1 MKNSIDRQIENVLK
15 KEKQA
20 FPLPSPTLKQRLYAS
35 APSRTKRIAWK
46 TMLGFVSAI
55 IILLSIC
62 LEHPSRPII
71 VNNYF
76 EPTKVVDLNDLD
88 FKPTKVVQLTE

>member
-1 MKNSIDRQIENVLK
+1 
-15 KEKQA
+15 
-20 FPLPSPTLKQRLYAS
+20 
-35 APSRTKRIAWK
+35 
-46 TMLGFVSAI
+46 MLGFVSAI